1 MPRSFLIRVYLFLVC
16 FHASGIIAAPKCI
29 DADLILA
36 EGTIYS
42 GVGEQ
47 AFVGAIALKGSKIV
61 YVGNNLT
68 DDGLNCSDAEVI
80 NLNGKYIYPG
90 FTDAHGHLKGIGYRE
105 LTLNLQGISSL
116 NETLEIVKNYLST
129 KKAGEWIVG
138 RGWIDK
144 VWPEKRFPTR
154 WDLDV
159 FSPENPV
166 VLERADGHAVVVNSL
181 ALDLANIDSTTKD
194 PQGGFIEKDEIGEP
208 TGLLVDMAMNLI
220 AHLIPK
226 LTRENDKEAFLE
238 GIKRNVSLGWTQIH
252 VPGGTFDD
260 ISILNEIKS
269 ENNLLQR
276 VYFMVSDGNPADRL
290 IEQGPILD
298 PEHLLTVRA
307 IKMYADGAL
316 GSRGAALLEKY
327 SDYDGKGVF
336 IFREEDT
343 KPRLTKALNKGIQIG
358 THAIGDHGNRVV
370 LDWYEETFAKA
381 KKTGNFVSPRWR
393 IEHSQNIAP
402 EDQRR
407 FVELSVIPSMQPS
420 HAIGDLHF
428 AIDRLGLDRINNAY
442 AWRNLI
448 NKGLIIAGG
457 TDAPVE
463 IGDPRIEFYAAVTR
477 KDVDGYHA
485 KGWNLDDRLSRF
497 EALKMFTIWPA
508 IASFEEDVKG
518 TIEVGKLADFS
529 VFAEDL
535 MTIPEQ
541 EILQST
547 NVLTVVG
554 GRIVFQK

>member
-1 MPRSFLIRVYLFLVC
+1 MRLFLIV
-16 FHASGIIAAPKCI
+16 ASIYAPAIIQATQCI
-29 DADLILA
+29 DADLILHR
-36 EGTIYS
+36 GNIYTGQTDQS
-42 GVGEQ
+42 FIGSI
-47 AFVGAIALKGSKIV
+47 ASKGAKIT
-61 YVGNNLT
+61 YVGKVLS
-68 DDGLNCSDAEVI
+68 DAEIACSDAEVI
-80 NLNGKYIYPG
+80 NLNGKYVFPG

-116 NETLEIVKNYLST
+116 NETLQVVRSYIST
-129 KKAGEWIVG
+129 KEEGEWVIG

-144 VWPEKRFPTR
+144 VWPEKRFPSR
-154 WDLDV
+154 WDLDS
-159 FSPENPV
+159 FSPDNPV
-166 VLERADGHAVVVNSL
+166 ILERADGHAVVVNSVVLEL
-181 ALDLANIDSTTKD
+181 AGIDKSTQD
-194 PQGGFIEKDEIGEP
+194 PQGGFIEKDQTGEP

-220 AHLIPK
+220 ADLIPK
-226 LTRENDKEAFLE
+226 LSRDNDKEAFLE
-238 GIKRNVSLGWTQIH
+238 GINRNVSLGWTQIH
-252 VPGGTFDD
+252 IPGGTFDD

-276 VYFMVSDGNPADRL
+276 VYFMVSDGEPADRL
-290 IEQGPILD
+290 LENGPIID
-298 PEHLLTVRA
+298 PEHFLTVRA

-336 IFREEDT
+336 IFLEDET
-343 KPRLTKALNKGIQIG
+343 KPRLSKALIKGIQIG

-370 LDWYEETFAKA
+370 LDWYEEAFTQA
-381 KKTGNFVSPRWR
+381 KKNNELFISPRWR
-393 IEHSQNIAP
+393 IEHSQNIKP

-428 AIDRLGLDRINNAY
+428 AVDRLGLERIDNAY

-448 NKGLIIAGG
+448 DQGLIIAGG

-477 KDVDGYHA
+477 KDVDGYHGE
-485 KGWNLDDRLSRF
+485 GWNLHQRLSRL

-508 IASFEEDVKG
+508 IASFEENIKG

-529 VFAEDL
+529 IFDQDL
-535 MTIPEQ
+535 MSITELA
-541 EILQST
+541 ILESK
-547 NVLTVVG
+547 NILTVVG
-554 GRIVFQK
+554 GRVVYQD

>member
-1 MPRSFLIRVYLFLVC
+1 MRLFLIV
-16 FHASGIIAAPKCI
+16 ASIYAPAIIQATQCI
-29 DADLILA
+29 DADLILHR
-36 EGTIYS
+36 GNIYTGQTDQS
-42 GVGEQ
+42 FIGSI
-47 AFVGAIALKGSKIV
+47 ASKGAKIT
-61 YVGNNLT
+61 YVGKVLS
-68 DDGLNCSDAEVI
+68 DAEIACSDAEVI
-80 NLNGKYIYPG
+80 NLNGKYIFPG
-90 FTDAHGHLKGIGYRE
+90 FTDAHGHLKGIGYRG

-116 NETLEIVKNYLST
+116 NETLQVVRSYIST
-129 KKAGEWIVG
+129 KEVGEWVIG

-144 VWPEKRFPTR
+144 VWPEKRFPSR
-154 WDLDV
+154 WDLDS
-159 FSPENPV
+159 FSPDNPV
-166 VLERADGHAVVVNSL
+166 ILERADGHAVVVNSVVLEL
-181 ALDLANIDSTTKD
+181 AGIDKSTQD
-194 PQGGFIEKDEIGEP
+194 PQGGFIDKDQTGEP

-220 AHLIPK
+220 ADLIPK
-226 LTRENDKEAFLE
+226 LSRDNDKEAFLE
-238 GIKRNVSLGWTQIH
+238 GINRNVSLGWTQIH

-276 VYFMVSDGNPADRL
+276 VYFMVSDGEPADRL
-290 IEQGPILD
+290 LENGPIID
-298 PEHLLTVRA
+298 PEHFLTVRA

-336 IFREEDT
+336 IFLEDET
-343 KPRLTKALNKGIQIG
+343 KPRLSKALIKGIQIG

-370 LDWYEETFAKA
+370 LDWYEEAFTQA
-381 KKTGNFVSPRWR
+381 KKNNELFISPRWR
-393 IEHSQNIAP
+393 IEHSQNIKP

-428 AIDRLGLDRINNAY
+428 AVDRLGLERIDNAY

-448 NKGLIIAGG
+448 DQGLIIAGG

-477 KDVDGYHA
+477 KDVDGYHGE
-485 KGWNLDDRLSRF
+485 GWNLHQRLSRL

-508 IASFEEDVKG
+508 IASFEENIKG

-529 VFAEDL
+529 IFDQDL
-535 MTIPEQ
+535 MSIPELA
-541 EILQST
+541 ILESK
-547 NVLTVVG
+547 NILTVVG
-554 GRIVFQK
+554 GRVVYQD

>member
-1 MPRSFLIRVYLFLVC
+1 MRLFLIV
-16 FHASGIIAAPKCI
+16 ASIYAPAIIQATQCI
-29 DADLILA
+29 DADLILHR
-36 EGTIYS
+36 GNIYTGQTDQS
-42 GVGEQ
+42 FIGSI
-47 AFVGAIALKGSKIV
+47 ASKGAKIT
-61 YVGNNLT
+61 YVGKVLS
-68 DDGLNCSDAEVI
+68 DADIACSDAEVI
-80 NLNGKYIYPG
+80 NLNGKYVFPG

-116 NETLEIVKNYLST
+116 NETLQVVRSYIST
-129 KKAGEWIVG
+129 KEEGEWVIG

-144 VWPEKRFPTR
+144 VWPEKRFPSR
-154 WDLDV
+154 WDLDS
-159 FSPENPV
+159 FSPDNPV
-166 VLERADGHAVVVNSL
+166 ILERADGHAVVVNSVVLEL
-181 ALDLANIDSTTKD
+181 AGIDKSTQD
-194 PQGGFIEKDEIGEP
+194 PQGGFIEKDQTGEP

-220 AHLIPK
+220 ADLIPK
-226 LTRENDKEAFLE
+226 LSRDNDKEAFLE
-238 GIKRNVSLGWTQIH
+238 GINRNVSLGWTQIH

-276 VYFMVSDGNPADRL
+276 VYFMVSDGEPADRL
-290 IEQGPILD
+290 LENGPIID
-298 PEHLLTVRA
+298 PEHFLTVRA

-336 IFREEDT
+336 IFLEDET
-343 KPRLTKALNKGIQIG
+343 KPRLSKALIKGIQIG

-370 LDWYEETFAKA
+370 LDWYEEAFTQA
-381 KKTGNFVSPRWR
+381 KKNNELFKSPRWR
-393 IEHSQNIAP
+393 IEHSQNIKP

-428 AIDRLGLDRINNAY
+428 AVDRLGLERIDNAY

-448 NKGLIIAGG
+448 DQGLIIAGG

-477 KDVDGYHA
+477 KDVDGYHGE
-485 KGWNLDDRLSRF
+485 GWNLHQRLSRL

-508 IASFEEDVKG
+508 IASFEENIKG

-529 VFAEDL
+529 IFDQDL
-535 MTIPEQ
+535 MSIPELA
-541 EILQST
+541 ILESK
-547 NVLTVVG
+547 NILTVVG
-554 GRIVFQK
+554 GRVVYQD

>member
-1 MPRSFLIRVYLFLVC
+1 MRLFLIV
-16 FHASGIIAAPKCI
+16 ASIYAPAIIQATQCI
-29 DADLILA
+29 DADLILHR
-36 EGTIYS
+36 GNIYTGQTDQS
-42 GVGEQ
+42 FIGSI
-47 AFVGAIALKGSKIV
+47 ASKGAKIT
-61 YVGNNLT
+61 YVGKVLS
-68 DDGLNCSDAEVI
+68 DAEIACSDAEVI
-80 NLNGKYIYPG
+80 NLNGKYVFPG

-116 NETLEIVKNYLST
+116 NETLQVVRSYIST
-129 KKAGEWIVG
+129 KEEGEWVIG

-144 VWPEKRFPTR
+144 VWPEKRFPSR
-154 WDLDV
+154 WDIDS
-159 FSPENPV
+159 FSPDNPV
-166 VLERADGHAVVVNSL
+166 ILERADGHAVVVNSVVLEL
-181 ALDLANIDSTTKD
+181 AGIDKSTQD
-194 PQGGFIEKDEIGEP
+194 PQGGFIEKDQTGEP

-220 AHLIPK
+220 ADLIPK
-226 LTRENDKEAFLE
+226 LSRDNDKEAFLE
-238 GIKRNVSLGWTQIH
+238 GINRNVSLGWTQIH

-269 ENNLLQR
+269 ENSLLQR
-276 VYFMVSDGNPADRL
+276 VYFMVSDGEPADRL
-290 IEQGPILD
+290 LENGPIID
-298 PEHLLTVRA
+298 PEHFLTVRA

-336 IFREEDT
+336 IFLEDET
-343 KPRLTKALNKGIQIG
+343 KPRLSKALIKGIQIG

-370 LDWYEETFAKA
+370 LDWYEEAFTQA
-381 KKTGNFVSPRWR
+381 KKNNELFKSPRWR
-393 IEHSQNIAP
+393 IEHSQNIKP

-428 AIDRLGLDRINNAY
+428 AVDRLGLERIDNAY

-448 NKGLIIAGG
+448 DQGLIIAGG

-477 KDVDGYHA
+477 KDVDGYHGE
-485 KGWNLDDRLSRF
+485 GWNLHQRLSRL

-508 IASFEEDVKG
+508 IASFEENIKG

-529 VFAEDL
+529 IFDQDL
-535 MTIPEQ
+535 MTIPELA
-541 EILQST
+541 ILESK
-547 NVLTVVG
+547 NILTVVG
-554 GRIVFQK
+554 GRVVYQD

>member
-1 MPRSFLIRVYLFLVC
+1 MRLFLIV
-16 FHASGIIAAPKCI
+16 ASIYAPAIIQATQCI
-29 DADLILA
+29 DADLILHR
-36 EGTIYS
+36 GNIYTGQTDQS
-42 GVGEQ
+42 FIGSI
-47 AFVGAIALKGSKIV
+47 ASKGAKIT
-61 YVGNNLT
+61 YVGKVLS
-68 DDGLNCSDAEVI
+68 DAEIACSDAEVI
-80 NLNGKYIYPG
+80 NLNGKYVFPG

-116 NETLEIVKNYLST
+116 NETLQVVRSYIST
-129 KKAGEWIVG
+129 KEEGEWVIG

-144 VWPEKRFPTR
+144 VWPEKRFPSR
-154 WDLDV
+154 WDIDS
-159 FSPENPV
+159 FSPDNPV
-166 VLERADGHAVVVNSL
+166 ILERADGHAVVVNSVVLEL
-181 ALDLANIDSTTKD
+181 AGIDKSTQD
-194 PQGGFIEKDEIGEP
+194 PQGGFIEKDQTGEP

-220 AHLIPK
+220 ADLIPK
-226 LTRENDKEAFLE
+226 LSRDNDKEAFLE
-238 GIKRNVSLGWTQIH
+238 GINRNVSLGWTQIH

-276 VYFMVSDGNPADRL
+276 VYFMVSDGEPADRL
-290 IEQGPILD
+290 LENGPIID
-298 PEHLLTVRA
+298 PEHFLTVRA

-336 IFREEDT
+336 IFLEDET
-343 KPRLTKALNKGIQIG
+343 KPRLSKALIKGIQIG

-370 LDWYEETFAKA
+370 LDWYEEAFTQA
-381 KKTGNFVSPRWR
+381 KKNNELFKSPRWR
-393 IEHSQNIAP
+393 IEHSQNIKP

-428 AIDRLGLDRINNAY
+428 AVDRLGLERIDNAY

-448 NKGLIIAGG
+448 DQGLIIAGG

-477 KDVDGYHA
+477 KDVDGYHGE
-485 KGWNLDDRLSRF
+485 GWNLHQRLSRL

-508 IASFEEDVKG
+508 IASFEENIKG

-529 VFAEDL
+529 IFDQDL
-535 MTIPEQ
+535 MTIPELA
-541 EILQST
+541 ILESK
-547 NVLTVVG
+547 NILTVVG
-554 GRIVFQK
+554 GRVVYQD

>member
-1 MPRSFLIRVYLFLVC
+1 MRLFLIV
-16 FHASGIIAAPKCI
+16 ASIYAPAIIQATQCI
-29 DADLILA
+29 DADLILHR
-36 EGTIYS
+36 GNIYTGQTDQS
-42 GVGEQ
+42 FIGSI
-47 AFVGAIALKGSKIV
+47 ASKGAKIT
-61 YVGNNLT
+61 YVGKVLS
-68 DDGLNCSDAEVI
+68 DAEIACSDAEVI
-80 NLNGKYIYPG
+80 NLNGKYVFPG

-116 NETLEIVKNYLST
+116 NETLQVVRSYIST
-129 KKAGEWIVG
+129 KEEGEWVIG

-144 VWPEKRFPTR
+144 VWPEKRFPSR
-154 WDLDV
+154 WDLDS
-159 FSPENPV
+159 FSPDNPV
-166 VLERADGHAVVVNSL
+166 ILERADGHAVVVNSVVLEL
-181 ALDLANIDSTTKD
+181 AGIDKSTQD
-194 PQGGFIEKDEIGEP
+194 PQGGFIEKDQTGEP

-220 AHLIPK
+220 ADLIPK
-226 LTRENDKEAFLE
+226 LSRDNDKEAFLE
-238 GIKRNVSLGWTQIH
+238 GINRNVSLGWTQIH

-276 VYFMVSDGNPADRL
+276 VYFMVSDGEPADRL
-290 IEQGPILD
+290 LENGPIID
-298 PEHLLTVRA
+298 PEHFLTVRA

-336 IFREEDT
+336 IFLEDET
-343 KPRLTKALNKGIQIG
+343 KPRLSKALIKGIQIG

-370 LDWYEETFAKA
+370 LDWYEEAFTQA
-381 KKTGNFVSPRWR
+381 KKNNELFISPRWR
-393 IEHSQNIAP
+393 IEHSQNIKP

-428 AIDRLGLDRINNAY
+428 AVDRLGLERIDNAY

-448 NKGLIIAGG
+448 DQGLIIAGG

-477 KDVDGYHA
+477 KDVDGYHGE
-485 KGWNLDDRLSRF
+485 GWNLHQRLSRL

-508 IASFEEDVKG
+508 IASFEENIKG

-529 VFAEDL
+529 IFDQDL
-535 MTIPEQ
+535 MSIPELA
-541 EILQST
+541 ILESK
-547 NVLTVVG
+547 NILTVVG
-554 GRIVFQK
+554 GRVVYQD

>member
-1 MPRSFLIRVYLFLVC
+1 MRAFLII
-16 FHASGIIAAPKCI
+16 ASIYASLATAAIECI
-29 DADLILA
+29 DADLILHN
-36 EGTIYS
+36 GNIYTGNSDDSFVGSITSKGSTISY
-42 GVGEQ
+42 VGE
-47 AFVGAIALKGSKIV
+47 LLSDTE
-61 YVGNNLT
+61 LS
-68 DDGLNCSDAEVI
+68 CSDAKI
-80 NLNGKYIYPG
+80 IDLSGRYIFPG
-90 FTDAHGHLKGIGYRE
+90 FIDAHGHLKGIGYRE

-116 NETLEIVKNYLST
+116 NETLEVVRNYLST
-129 KKAGEWIVG
+129 KNAGEWIIG

-144 VWPEKRFPTR
+144 IWPEKRFPSKQ
-154 WDLDV
+154 DLDS
-159 FSPENPV
+159 FSPKNPV

-181 ALDLANIDSTTKD
+181 VLKLANIDSSTPD
-194 PQGGFIEKDEIGEP
+194 PQGGFIEKDKNGEP

-220 AHLIPK
+220 ADLIPK
-226 LTRENDKEAFLE
+226 LTRDNDKEAFLE

-276 VYFMVSDGNPADRL
+276 IYFMVSDGKPADRL
-290 IEQGPILD
+290 IKNGPIID
-298 PEHLLTVRA
+298 PDHFLTIRA

-336 IFREEDT
+336 IFLEEDT
-343 KPRLTKALNKGIQIG
+343 KPRLAKALQQGIQIG

-370 LDWYEETFAKA
+370 LDWYEETFSKA
-381 KKTGNFVSPRWR
+381 QEKYQFLESPRWR
-393 IEHSQNIAP
+393 IEHSQNITP
-402 EDQRR
+402 VDQRR
-407 FVELSVIPSMQPS
+407 FVELDIIPSMQPS

-428 AIDRLGLDRINNAY
+428 AVERLGLDRINNAY

-448 NKGLIIAGG
+448 DQGLIIAGG

-463 IGDPRIEFYAAVTR
+463 IGDPRIEFYAAIAR
-477 KDVDGYHA
+477 KDLDGYHA
-485 KGWNLDDRLSRF
+485 EGWNLDQRISRF

-508 IASFEEDVKG
+508 IASFQENVKG

-529 VFAEDL
+529 IFDKDL
-535 MTIPEQ
+535 MNIPEL
-541 EILQST
+541 EILESK

-554 GRIVFQK
+554 GRIVYQK

>member
-1 MPRSFLIRVYLFLVC
+1 MRLFLIV
-16 FHASGIIAAPKCI
+16 ASIYAPAIIQATQCI
-29 DADLILA
+29 DADLILHR
-36 EGTIYS
+36 GNIYTGQTDQS
-42 GVGEQ
+42 FIGSI
-47 AFVGAIALKGSKIV
+47 ASKGAKIT
-61 YVGNNLT
+61 YVGKVLS
-68 DDGLNCSDAEVI
+68 DAEIACSDAEVI
-80 NLNGKYIYPG
+80 NLNGKYIFPG

-116 NETLEIVKNYLST
+116 NETLQVVRSYISSKEV
-129 KKAGEWIVG
+129 GEWVIG

-144 VWPEKRFPTR
+144 VWPEKRFPSR
-154 WDLDV
+154 WDLDS
-159 FSPENPV
+159 FSPDNPV
-166 VLERADGHAVVVNSL
+166 ILERADGHAVVVNSVVLEL
-181 ALDLANIDSTTKD
+181 AGIDKSTQD
-194 PQGGFIEKDEIGEP
+194 PQGGFIEKDQTGEP

-220 AHLIPK
+220 ADLIPK
-226 LTRENDKEAFLE
+226 LSRDNDKEAFLE
-238 GIKRNVSLGWTQIH
+238 GINRNVSLGWTQIH

-276 VYFMVSDGNPADRL
+276 VYFMVSDGEPADRL
-290 IEQGPILD
+290 LENGPIID
-298 PEHLLTVRA
+298 PEHFLTVRA

-336 IFREEDT
+336 IFLEDET
-343 KPRLTKALNKGIQIG
+343 KPRLSKALIKGIQIG

-370 LDWYEETFAKA
+370 LDWYEEAFTQA
-381 KKTGNFVSPRWR
+381 KKNNELFKSPRWR
-393 IEHSQNIAP
+393 IEHSQNIKP

-428 AIDRLGLDRINNAY
+428 AVDRLGLERIDNAY

-448 NKGLIIAGG
+448 DQGLIIAGG

-477 KDVDGYHA
+477 KDVDGYHGE
-485 KGWNLDDRLSRF
+485 GWNLHQRLSRL

-508 IASFEEDVKG
+508 IASFEENIKG

-529 VFAEDL
+529 IFDQDL
-535 MTIPEQ
+535 MSIPELA
-541 EILQST
+541 ILESK
-547 NVLTVVG
+547 NILTVVG
-554 GRIVFQK
+554 GRVVYQD

>member
-1 MPRSFLIRVYLFLVC
+1 MRLFLIV
-16 FHASGIIAAPKCI
+16 ASIYAPAIIQATQCI
-29 DADLILA
+29 DADLILHR
-36 EGTIYS
+36 GNIYTGQTDQS
-42 GVGEQ
+42 FIGSI
-47 AFVGAIALKGSKIV
+47 ASKGAKIT
-61 YVGNNLT
+61 YVGKVLS
-68 DDGLNCSDAEVI
+68 DAEIACSDAEVI
-80 NLNGKYIYPG
+80 NLNGKYVFPG

-116 NETLEIVKNYLST
+116 NETLQVVRSYISSKEE
-129 KKAGEWIVG
+129 GEWVIG

-144 VWPEKRFPTR
+144 VWPEKRFPSR
-154 WDLDV
+154 WDLDS
-159 FSPENPV
+159 FSPDNPV
-166 VLERADGHAVVVNSL
+166 ILERADGHAVVVNSVVLEL
-181 ALDLANIDSTTKD
+181 AGIDKSTQD
-194 PQGGFIEKDEIGEP
+194 PQGGFIEKDQTGEP

-220 AHLIPK
+220 ADLIPK
-226 LTRENDKEAFLE
+226 LSRDNDKEAFLE
-238 GIKRNVSLGWTQIH
+238 GINRNVSLGWTQIH

-276 VYFMVSDGNPADRL
+276 VYFMVSDGEPADRL
-290 IEQGPILD
+290 LENGPIID
-298 PEHLLTVRA
+298 PEHFLTVRA

-336 IFREEDT
+336 IFLEDET
-343 KPRLTKALNKGIQIG
+343 KPRLSKALIKGIQIG

-370 LDWYEETFAKA
+370 LDWYEEAFTQA
-381 KKTGNFVSPRWR
+381 KKNNELFKSPRWR
-393 IEHSQNIAP
+393 IEHSQNIKP

-428 AIDRLGLDRINNAY
+428 AVDRLGLERIDNAY

-448 NKGLIIAGG
+448 DQGLIIAGG

-477 KDVDGYHA
+477 KDVDGYHGE
-485 KGWNLDDRLSRF
+485 GWNLHQRLSRL

-508 IASFEEDVKG
+508 IASFEENIKG

-529 VFAEDL
+529 IFDQDL
-535 MTIPEQ
+535 MSIPELA
-541 EILQST
+541 ILESK
-547 NVLTVVG
+547 NILTVVG
-554 GRIVFQK
+554 GRVVYQD